1 MGNARVERMRV
12 DARESGETRRRDI
25 GLTARER
32 YLSNAAMA
40 RDAEG
45 ARRASVNASGVFNT
59 NGLRCPE
66 DVECERCAAP
76 LNAAPFRAPV
86 NLTGVRVIGCRYRAD
101 VCDALREESKACKR
115 HARSLC
121 GEQDT
126 RAQAKTKCKRE
137 MNRAWK
143 TRCKEERTMMVS
155 RADGALKRFLE
166 VLENLKRARAKRA
179 AGGAGDDLTMLEM
192 ELSRLKTSIGHA
204 FEELRS
210 NHGGVAVGLMSDRME
225 AFVRGPTLLDSTSD
239 MLDVVNAMNAV
250 LGELQGLSTEAKS
263 LCSYDAN
270 TDTSDGK
277 ILCQDMEEKM
287 KLSEKR
293 VNRCAARLSD
303 YLASTAKIDAL
314 IVEKKRRFALLDS
327 LDKFTDSISG
337 AWSAVQYEGDDDF
350 VEEPSTRFNL
360 TEHVTTGI
368 VHTLM
373 NHYTTVSA
381 RHALA
386 TAEIKESALCAHI
399 IPRFQLSLLGT
410 GFKRGDLA
418 CPPPHGTFI
427 AGRELPDWSAYFL
440 FLLGIAVGAG
450 ATIATNRANEA
461 VDFVRTNSSVVVAV
475 LVVVLAGRF
484 F

>member
-1 MGNARVERMRV
+1 MG
-12 DARESGETRRRDI
+12 
-25 GLTARER
+25 
-32 YLSNAAMA
+32 
-40 RDAEG
+40 
-45 ARRASVNASGVFNT
+45 
-59 NGLRCPE
+59 
-66 DVECERCAAP
+66 
-76 LNAAPFRAPV
+76 
-86 NLTGVRVIGCRYRAD
+86 
-101 VCDALREESKACKR
+101 
-115 HARSLC
+115 
-121 GEQDT
+121 
-126 RAQAKTKCKRE
+126 
-137 MNRAWK
+137 
-143 TRCKEERTMMVS
+143 
-155 RADGALKRFLE
+155 
-166 VLENLKRARAKRA
+166 
-179 AGGAGDDLTMLEM
+179 
-192 ELSRLKTSIGHA
+192 
-204 FEELRS
+204 
-210 NHGGVAVGLMSDRME
+210 
-225 AFVRGPTLLDSTSD
+225 TSD

-270 TDTSDGK
+270 MDTSDGK

-368 VHTLM
+368 VHTL
-373 NHYTTVSA
+373 
-381 RHALA
+381 A